1 MLFATVC
8 LFVLAQI
15 KEIGDAAQR
24 QLDNAAT
31 MGSSTYI
38 LVLLIVI
45 YSLCQAANWYYVV
58 RPDVE
63 ARRKSRQNQDECLH
77 TFSVNYA
84 LQSQLLKDMDSHLSQ
99 ISHHV
104 GIDKPKRESASEI
117 RRRSE
122 SIHE

>member
-1 MLFATVC
+1 MIF
-8 LFVLAQI
+8 AQI

-24 QLDNAAT
+24 QLDAAAG
-31 MGSSTYI
+31 MGPSTYI

-45 YSLCQAANWYYVV
+45 YSLCQAANWYCVV

-84 LQSQLLKDMDSHLSQ
+84 LQSQLLKDMDAHLST
-99 ISHHV
+99 ISRVV
-104 GIDKPKRESASEI
+104 GVEHPLKVKESPSEI
-117 RRRSE
+117 HRRQ

>member
-1 MLFATVC
+1 MLA
-8 LFVLAQI
+8 VLAQI
-15 KEIGDAAQR
+15 KEIGDAAQK
-24 QLDNAAT
+24 QLDTAAT

-45 YSLCQAANWYYVV
+45 YSLCQAANWFYVI

-63 ARRKSRQNQDECLH
+63 ARRKSRANQDECLH

-84 LQSQLLKDMDSHLSQ
+84 LQSQLLHDMDAHLST
-99 ISHHV
+99 ISHV
-104 GIDKPKRESASEI
+104 IGIEKPRARPETASEI
-117 RRRSE
+117 HRRQ

>member
-1 MLFATVC
+1 MIAL
-8 LFVLAQI
+8 LAQI
-15 KEIGDAAQR
+15 KEIGDAAQK
-24 QLDNAAT
+24 QLDTAAA
-31 MGSSTYI
+31 MGASTYI

-63 ARRKSRQNQDECLH
+63 ARRKSRANQDECLH

-84 LQSQLLKDMDSHLSQ
+84 LQSQLLHDMDAHLST
-99 ISHHV
+99 IAHV
-104 GIDKPKRESASEI
+104 VGVEKPRPRVESPSEI
-117 RRRSE
+117 YRRQ

>member
-1 MLFATVC
+1 MLFATAP
-8 LFVLAQI
+8 LLAQI
-15 KEIGDAAQR
+15 KEIGDAAQH
-24 QLDNAAT
+24 QLDIASG
-31 MGSSTYI
+31 MGASTYI

-45 YSLCQAANWYYVV
+45 YTLCQTANWFYVI

-84 LQSQLLKDMDSHLSQ
+84 LQSQLLHDMDAHLAT
-99 ISHHV
+99 ISRHV
-104 GIDKPKRESASEI
+104 GVEKPRPRQQETASEI
-117 RRRSE
+117 RRRE